1 MSIDYIR
8 LSRVFLR
15 IAVHVRLQRPA
26 SLEMARYSGLENFS
40 LETVKGHHDQR
51 SLL

>member
-1 MSIDYIR
+1 MSLDYIR
-8 LSRVFLR
+8 LSRGFLR

-40 LETVKGHHDQR
+40 LETVKGRHDQR